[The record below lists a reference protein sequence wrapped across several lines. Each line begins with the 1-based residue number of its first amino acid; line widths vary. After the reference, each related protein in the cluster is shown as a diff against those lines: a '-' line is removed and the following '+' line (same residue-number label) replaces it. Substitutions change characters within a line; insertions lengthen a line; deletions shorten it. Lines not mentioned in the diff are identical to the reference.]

1 MNGNASDFLFV
12 LAVGD
17 LGAINWLNIFMGFTT
32 LFAVEII
39 VILLIYASRLN
50 EMYKLSRGV

>member
-1 MNGNASDFLFV
+1 
-12 LAVGD
+12 VGD